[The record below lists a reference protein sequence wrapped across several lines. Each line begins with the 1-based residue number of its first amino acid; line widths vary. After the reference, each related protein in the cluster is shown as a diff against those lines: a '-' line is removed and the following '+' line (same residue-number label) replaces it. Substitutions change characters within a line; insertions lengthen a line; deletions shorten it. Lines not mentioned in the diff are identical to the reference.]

1 MKIPRFESFVWG
13 SECGCSVAVGAG
25 PHPTNN
31 SGLGMV
37 FLTKKE
43 VTLRSVPNV
52 SVGNQRFFRA
62 NFENQPHRVTSRE
75 AKRRKRALWYGSTF
89 SDWKVIYFL
98 SFQLLRSGQANLQ
111 YHAGST

>member
-1 MKIPRFESFVWG
+1 MVPSKVVGNTKYSLTAKIQVYPLPSMKIPRFESFVWG

-37 FLTKKE
+37 FLTKKK

-52 SVGNQRFFRA
+52 
-62 NFENQPHRVTSRE
+62 
-75 AKRRKRALWYGSTF
+75 
-89 SDWKVIYFL
+89 
-98 SFQLLRSGQANLQ
+98 
-111 YHAGST
+111 